1 MDNLWTSYLKYTL
14 PFWKVSPLYTIEN
27 SARRT
32 LLRVD
37 GVPLEPSCYCAPR
50 PAMPG
55 NAMHNGKAWKIPHCG
70 TSVCQ
75 LWRCDWRLNAG
86 LVHPLSC
93 RMHTW
98 QHGNTLQYIWCA
110 FGQGTAGHNHGWKGN
125 GKGQGATVGLLGCC
139 WVHRLF
145 VYLFTGM
152 WNPETWRLSTS
163 TCGWM
168 AVISI
173 LEGWTQQGWQQGWPK
188 GWSKGWEGWSWWRQV
203 SPLYLPCLRA
213 KILSGQINRPGAI
226 TELKGTWI
234 TGMIGFYAKQTFKNI
249 TVWHWKCST
258 V

>member
-1 MDNLWTSYLKYTL
+1 MNIIFEVYTTLLKG
-14 PFWKVSPLYTIEN
+14 FSTIEN

-32 LLRVD
+32 VWRVD
-37 GVPLEPSCYCAPR
+37 GVPLGPSCYCAPR

-75 LWRCDWRLNAG
+75 LWTCDWRLNAG

-98 QHGNTLQYIWCA
+98 QYAAIQMVCIRAGDGWPQSWLERQW
-110 FGQGTAGHNHGWKGN
+110 QGSRCKC
-125 GKGQGATVGLLGCC
+125 GLLGCC

-145 VYLFTGM
+145 VYLFTGT

-168 AVISI
+168 AVIWI
-173 LEGWTQQGWQQGWPK
+173 LEGWMQQGWQQGWPN

-203 SPLYLPCLRA
+203 SPLYLSCLRA

-234 TGMIGFYAKQTFKNI
+234 TGMIGFYAKQTFQNI
-249 TVWHWKCST
+249 RVWHWKCST